1 MPRSAAIAP
10 VGGPQMME
18 APRNNRQ
25 VPVMHFHGTKDKFAP
40 YEGGYGK
47 GFLGRN
53 AITSFRSVEHTVQSW
68 VKANG
73 CMPDSKVI
81 ALPDKAKDGM
91 SVKQHTWSGGKDGSE
106 VVLIEIVGGGHTW
119 PGQIPILSRLG
130 ESTKDIS
137 ANDLMCDFFQRHPR
151 SKGPNQST
159 KD

>member
-1 MPRSAAIAP
+1 M
-10 VGGPQMME
+10 
-18 APRNNRQ
+18 
-25 VPVMHFHGTKDKFAP
+25 
-40 YEGGYGK
+40 
-47 GFLGRN
+47 
-53 AITSFRSVEHTVQSW
+53 QSW

-73 CMPDSKVI
+73 CVPVAKVI

-106 VVLIEIVGGGHTW
+106 VVLIEIVGGGQTW
-119 PGQIPILSRLG
+119 PGQTPILSRLG

-137 ANDLMCDFFQRHPR
+137 ANDLMWDFFQRHPR